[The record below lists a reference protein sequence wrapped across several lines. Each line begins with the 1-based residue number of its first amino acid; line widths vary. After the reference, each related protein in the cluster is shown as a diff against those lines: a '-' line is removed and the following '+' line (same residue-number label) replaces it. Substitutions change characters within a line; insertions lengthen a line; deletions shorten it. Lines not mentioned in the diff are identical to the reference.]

1 LLPIQDLNLDWK
13 HPILQKNIAE
23 LILLSP
29 DKAFVRLFKIYSPL
43 RNIALEQFNY
53 VAFEGNIGAGKT
65 TLATKFL
72 RILMQNSLERFGTI
86 LLPKFYK
93 DQNRYAFPLEMSF
106 WQIPTIIR

>member
-1 LLPIQDLNLDWK
+1 LK

-29 DKAFVRLFKIYSPL
+29 DKSVCTIVQDLRSPL
-43 RNIALEQFNY
+43 RNIALDNSIMLLSKGISEPARPLWRQISEDFNAKQFWN
-53 VAFEGNIGAGKT
+53 V
-65 TLATKFL
+65 L
-72 RILMQNSLERFGTI
+72 RTI

-106 WQIPTIIR
+106 WRTDTNNYQMI